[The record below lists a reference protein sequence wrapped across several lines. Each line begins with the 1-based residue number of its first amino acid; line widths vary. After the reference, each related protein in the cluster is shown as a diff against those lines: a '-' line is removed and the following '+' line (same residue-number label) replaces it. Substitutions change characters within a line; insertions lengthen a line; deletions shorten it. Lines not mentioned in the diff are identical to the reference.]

1 MSMKVIHLEQVLEW
15 VDGKPVAK
23 YNPII
28 DKDAVADLPL
38 AVMGICYKRTPLE
51 IELGVDEEFEGLTM
65 GEVMMLRLAYRAS
78 RGSRKATN
86 DLLDII
92 LGKPKS
98 TADIRT
104 VTYDYKDYLKELKD
118 KVNIEEAEFNID
130 SL

>member
-1 MSMKVIHLEQVLEW
+1 MRTKVTHLEQKIGW
-15 VDGKPVAK
+15 VDNKPVAK

-28 DKDAVADLPL
+28 NKDAVADLPL
-38 AVMGICYKRTPLE
+38 AVLGVRYERTPLE
-51 IELGVDEEFEGLTM
+51 IELKIDEEFEGLTL

-86 DLLDII
+86 DLLDRI

-98 TADIRT
+98 TAEIKS
-104 VTYDYKDYLKELKD
+104 VTFDYNDYLEKLDKEIKA
-118 KVNIEEAEFNID
+118 EEAEFSTN